1 MVRDMLRLKLGK
13 FRGSIKIFQG
23 HITVLGRSGSGKTNT
38 AKVLLEELTKKKVL
52 TLVVDWAGEY
62 SVKGFERLVPGDN
75 FSIPVFTPSDVE
87 DPERVDVIVDL
98 FDATFRLTQPQLYM
112 LRLAVKRAVSLDARS
127 ISDLLEALEE
137 VPVRSYYDNEVK
149 AALVR
154 RLAPLAEGRISRAL
168 EGGLRGSDFLSFS
181 SVVDLS
187 FFKSVYAKRL
197 FALLLLKRLYDAALT
212 RGSQDRIVHATF
224 IEEAWNV
231 VPYRRLDAEP
241 TVGERLFAELR
252 KYGECLVAIVQNPSE
267 VAWSIVNN
275 SEILIIHSLLP
286 REYDTLGLPELRNVV
301 LERGKAIVV
310 ERGRARYVR
319 IRRASS

>member
-1 MVRDMLRLKLGK
+1 MLKLKLGK
-13 FRGSIKIFQG
+13 LRGTVKVFQG

-38 AKVLLEELTKKKVL
+38 AKVLLEELTKKRISALVL
-52 TLVVDWAGEY
+52 DWAGEY
-62 SVKGFERLVPGDN
+62 SVKGLKRLIPGDN
-75 FSIPVFTPSDVE
+75 FSIPVFAPSDRE

-98 FDATFRLTQPQLYM
+98 FDATFHLTQPQLYM
-112 LRLAVKRAVSLDARS
+112 LRLAVKRAVSSNARS

-154 RLAPLAEGRISRAL
+154 RLTPLAEGRVSRAL
-168 EGGLRGSDFLSFS
+168 EGVVGGSDFLSFS

-197 FALLLLKRLYDAALT
+197 FALLLLKRLYDEALT
-212 RGSQDRIVHATF
+212 RGHKDRIVHATL

-252 KYGECLVAIVQNPSE
+252 KYGECMVAIAQNPSE

-275 SEILIIHSLLP
+275 SEILIVHSMLP
-286 REYDTLGLPELRNVV
+286 REYDTLGLPELRNVI
-301 LERGKAIVV
+301 LERGGAIVV

-319 IRRASS
+319 VRRAN

>member
-1 MVRDMLRLKLGK
+1 MLKLKLGK
-13 FRGSIKIFQG
+13 FRGTVKVFQG

-38 AKVLLEELTKKKVL
+38 AKVLLEELTKKRIFALVL
-52 TLVVDWAGEY
+52 DWAGEY
-62 SVKGFERLVPGDN
+62 SVKGFKRLIPGDN
-75 FSIPVFTPSDVE
+75 FSISVFTPSDAE

-98 FDATFRLTQPQLYM
+98 FDATFHLTQPQLYM
-112 LRLAVKRAVSLDARS
+112 LRLAVKRAVSSNARS

-154 RLAPLAEGRISRAL
+154 RLAPLAEGRVSRAL
-168 EGGLRGSDFLSFS
+168 EGGVGGSDFLSFS

-197 FALLLLKRLYDAALT
+197 FALLLLKRLYDVALT
-212 RGSQDRIVHATF
+212 RGSQDRIVHATL

-252 KYGECLVAIVQNPSE
+252 KYGECMVAVAQNPSE

-275 SEILIIHSLLP
+275 SEIIIAHSMLP
-286 REYDTLGLPELRNVV
+286 REYDTLGLPDLRNVV
-301 LERGKAIVV
+301 LERGDAIVI
-310 ERGRARYVR
+310 ERGRARYLRV
-319 IRRASS
+319 RRAS

>member
-1 MVRDMLRLKLGK
+1 MLKLKLGK
-13 FRGSIKIFQG
+13 FRGTVKVFQG

-38 AKVLLEELTKKKVL
+38 AKVLLEELTKKRIFALVL
-52 TLVVDWAGEY
+52 DWAGEY
-62 SVKGFERLVPGDN
+62 SVKGFKRLIPGDN
-75 FSIPVFTPSDVE
+75 FSISVFTPSDAE

-98 FDATFRLTQPQLYM
+98 FDATFHLTQPQLYM
-112 LRLAVKRAVSLDARS
+112 LRLAVKRAVSSNARS

-154 RLAPLAEGRISRAL
+154 RLVPLAEGRVSRAL
-168 EGGLRGSDFLSFS
+168 EGGVGGSDFLSFS

-197 FALLLLKRLYDAALT
+197 FALLLLKRLYDVALT
-212 RGSQDRIVHATF
+212 RGSQDRIVHATL

-252 KYGECLVAIVQNPSE
+252 KYGECMVAVAQNPSE

-275 SEILIIHSLLP
+275 SEIIIVHSMLP
-286 REYDTLGLPELRNVV
+286 REYDTLGLPDLRNVV
-301 LERGKAIVV
+301 LERGEAIVI
-310 ERGRARYVR
+310 ERGRARYLRV
-319 IRRASS
+319 RRAS

>member
-1 MVRDMLRLKLGK
+1 MLKLKLGK
-13 FRGSIKIFQG
+13 FRGTVKVFQG

-38 AKVLLEELTKKKVL
+38 AKVLLEELTKKRIFALVL
-52 TLVVDWAGEY
+52 DWAGEY
-62 SVKGFERLVPGDN
+62 SVKGYKRLIPGDN
-75 FSIPVFTPSDVE
+75 FSISVFTPSDAE

-98 FDATFRLTQPQLYM
+98 FDATFHLTQPQLYM
-112 LRLAVKRAVSLDARS
+112 LRLAAKRAVSSNARS

-154 RLAPLAEGRISRAL
+154 RLAPLAEGRVSRAL
-168 EGGLRGSDFLSFS
+168 EGGVGGSDFLSFS

-197 FALLLLKRLYDAALT
+197 FALLLLKRLYDVALT
-212 RGSQDRIVHATF
+212 RGSQDRIVHATL

-252 KYGECLVAIVQNPSE
+252 KYGECMVAIAQNPSE

-275 SEILIIHSLLP
+275 SEIIIVHSMLP
-286 REYDTLGLPELRNVV
+286 REYDTLGLPDLRNVV
-301 LERGKAIVV
+301 LERGEAIVI
-310 ERGRARYVR
+310 ERGRARYLRV
-319 IRRASS
+319 RRAS

>member
-1 MVRDMLRLKLGK
+1 MKLGK
-13 FRGSIKIFQG
+13 FRGTVKVFQG

-38 AKVLLEELTKKKVL
+38 AKVLLEELTKKRIFALVL
-52 TLVVDWAGEY
+52 DWAGEY
-62 SVKGFERLVPGDN
+62 SVKGFKRLIPGDN
-75 FSIPVFTPSDVE
+75 FSISVFTPSDAE

-98 FDATFRLTQPQLYM
+98 FDATFHLTQPQLYM
-112 LRLAVKRAVSLDARS
+112 LRLAVKRAVSSNARS

-154 RLAPLAEGRISRAL
+154 RLAPLAEGRVSRAL
-168 EGGLRGSDFLSFS
+168 EGGVGGSDFLSFS

-187 FFKSVYAKRL
+187 FFRSVYAKRL
-197 FALLLLKRLYDAALT
+197 FALLLLKRLYDVALT
-212 RGSQDRIVHATF
+212 RGSQDRIVHATL

-252 KYGECLVAIVQNPSE
+252 KYGECMVAIAQNPSE

-275 SEILIIHSLLP
+275 SEIIIVHSMLP
-286 REYDTLGLPELRNVV
+286 REYDTLGLPDLRNVV
-301 LERGKAIVV
+301 LERGEAIVI
-310 ERGRARYVR
+310 ERGRARYLRV
-319 IRRASS
+319 RRAG

>member
-1 MVRDMLRLKLGK
+1 MLKLKLGK
-13 FRGSIKIFQG
+13 FRGTVKVFQG

-38 AKVLLEELTKKKVL
+38 AKVLLEELTKKRIFALVL
-52 TLVVDWAGEY
+52 DWAGEY
-62 SVKGFERLVPGDN
+62 SVKGFKRLIPGDN
-75 FSIPVFTPSDVE
+75 FSISVFTPSDAE

-98 FDATFRLTQPQLYM
+98 FDATFHLTQPQLYM
-112 LRLAVKRAVSLDARS
+112 LRLAVKRAVSSNARS

-154 RLAPLAEGRISRAL
+154 RLAPLAEGRVSRAL
-168 EGGLRGSDFLSFS
+168 EGGVGGSDFLSFS

-197 FALLLLKRLYDAALT
+197 FALLLLKRLYDVALT
-212 RGSQDRIVHATF
+212 RGSQDRIVHATL

-252 KYGECLVAIVQNPSE
+252 KYGECMVAVAQNPSE

-275 SEILIIHSLLP
+275 SEIIIVHSMLP
-286 REYDTLGLPELRNVV
+286 REYDTLGLPDLRNVV
-301 LERGKAIVV
+301 LERGEAIVI
-310 ERGRARYVR
+310 ERGRARYLRV
-319 IRRASS
+319 RRAS

>member
-1 MVRDMLRLKLGK
+1 VLKLKLGR
-13 FRGSIKIFQG
+13 FGGAIKVLQG

-38 AKVLLEELTKKKVL
+38 AKVLVEEMTKKRVPALVL
-52 TLVVDWAGEY
+52 DWAGEY
-62 SVKGFERLVPGDN
+62 SVKGFTRLIPGDG
-75 FSIPVFTPSDVE
+75 FSIPVFTPGDKE

-98 FDATFRLTQPQLYM
+98 FDAAFHLTQPQLYM
-112 LRLAVKRAVSLDARS
+112 LRLAVKRAVSSEAKG
-127 ISDLLEALEE
+127 ISDLLEALEK

-154 RLAPLAEGRISRAL
+154 RLAPLAEGRVSRTL
-168 EGGLRGSDFLSFS
+168 EGGARRGDFLSFS
-181 SVVDLS
+181 SIVDLS
-187 FFKSVYAKRL
+187 VFKSVYAKRL
-197 FALLLLKRLYDAALT
+197 FALLLLKKLYDEALA
-212 RGSQDRIVHATF
+212 RGPRNRVVHATL

-252 KYGECLVAIVQNPSE
+252 KYGECLIAVAQNPSE

-275 SEILIIHSLLP
+275 SEILIVHSMLP
-286 REYDTLGLPELRNVV
+286 REYDTLGLPELRSIV
-301 LERGKAIVV
+301 LGRGEAIVV

-319 IRRASS
+319 VRRAAN

>member
-1 MVRDMLRLKLGK
+1 MLKLKLGK
-13 FRGSIKIFQG
+13 FRGTVKVFQG

-38 AKVLLEELTKKKVL
+38 AKVLLEELTKKRIFALVL
-52 TLVVDWAGEY
+52 DWAGEY
-62 SVKGFERLVPGDN
+62 SVKGFKRLIPGDN
-75 FSIPVFTPSDVE
+75 FSISVFTPSDAE

-98 FDATFRLTQPQLYM
+98 FDATFHLTQPQLYM
-112 LRLAVKRAVSLDARS
+112 LRLAVKRAVSSNARS

-154 RLAPLAEGRISRAL
+154 RLAPLAEGRVSRAL
-168 EGGLRGSDFLSFS
+168 EGGVGGSDFLSFS

-187 FFKSVYAKRL
+187 FFRSVYAKRL
-197 FALLLLKRLYDAALT
+197 FALLLLKRLYDVALT
-212 RGSQDRIVHATF
+212 RGSQDRIVHATL

-252 KYGECLVAIVQNPSE
+252 KYGECMVAIAQNPSE

-275 SEILIIHSLLP
+275 SEIIIVHSMLP
-286 REYDTLGLPELRNVV
+286 REYDTLGLPDLRNVV
-301 LERGKAIVV
+301 LERGEAIVI
-310 ERGRARYVR
+310 ERGRARYLRV
-319 IRRASS
+319 RRAS

>member
-1 MVRDMLRLKLGK
+1 MLKLKLGK
-13 FRGSIKIFQG
+13 FRGTVKVFQG

-38 AKVLLEELTKKKVL
+38 AKVLLEELTKKRIFALVL
-52 TLVVDWAGEY
+52 DWAGEY
-62 SVKGFERLVPGDN
+62 SVKGFKRLIPGDN
-75 FSIPVFTPSDVE
+75 FSISVFTPSDAE

-98 FDATFRLTQPQLYM
+98 FDATFHLTQPQLYM
-112 LRLAVKRAVSLDARS
+112 LRLAVKRAVSSNARS
-127 ISDLLEALEE
+127 IFDLLEALEE

-154 RLAPLAEGRISRAL
+154 RLAPLAEGRVSRAL
-168 EGGLRGSDFLSFS
+168 EGGVGGSDFLSFS

-197 FALLLLKRLYDAALT
+197 FALLLLKRLYDVALT
-212 RGSQDRIVHATF
+212 RGSQDRIVHATL

-252 KYGECLVAIVQNPSE
+252 KYGECMVAVAQNPSE

-275 SEILIIHSLLP
+275 SEIIIAHSMLP
-286 REYDTLGLPELRNVV
+286 REYDTLGLPDLRNVV
-301 LERGKAIVV
+301 LERGEAIVI
-310 ERGRARYVR
+310 ERGRARYLRV
-319 IRRASS
+319 RRAG

>member
-1 MVRDMLRLKLGK
+1 MLKLKLGK
-13 FRGSIKIFQG
+13 FRGTVKVFQG

-38 AKVLLEELTKKKVL
+38 AKVLLEELTKKRIFALVL
-52 TLVVDWAGEY
+52 DWAGEY
-62 SVKGFERLVPGDN
+62 SVKGFKRLIPGDN
-75 FSIPVFTPSDVE
+75 FSISVFTPSDAE

-98 FDATFRLTQPQLYM
+98 FDATFHLTQPQLYM
-112 LRLAVKRAVSLDARS
+112 LRLAVKRAVSSNARS
-127 ISDLLEALEE
+127 IFDLLEALEE

-154 RLAPLAEGRISRAL
+154 RLAPLAEGRVSRAL
-168 EGGLRGSDFLSFS
+168 EGGVGGSDFLSFS

-197 FALLLLKRLYDAALT
+197 FALLLLKRLYDVALT
-212 RGSQDRIVHATF
+212 RGSQDRIMHATL

-252 KYGECLVAIVQNPSE
+252 KYGECMVAVAQNPSE

-275 SEILIIHSLLP
+275 SEIIIAHSMLP
-286 REYDTLGLPELRNVV
+286 REYDTLGLPDLRNVV
-301 LERGKAIVV
+301 LERGEAIVI
-310 ERGRARYVR
+310 ERGRARYLRV
-319 IRRASS
+319 RRAS

>member
-1 MVRDMLRLKLGK
+1 MLKLKLGK
-13 FRGSIKIFQG
+13 LRGTVKVFQG

-38 AKVLLEELTKKKVL
+38 AKVLLEELTKKRISALVL
-52 TLVVDWAGEY
+52 DWAGEY
-62 SVKGFERLVPGDN
+62 SVKGLKRLIPGDN
-75 FSIPVFTPSDVE
+75 FSIPVFAPSDRE

-98 FDATFRLTQPQLYM
+98 FDATFHLTQPQLYM
-112 LRLAVKRAVSLDARS
+112 LRLAVKRAVSSNARS

-154 RLAPLAEGRISRAL
+154 RLTPLAEGRVSRAL
-168 EGGLRGSDFLSFS
+168 EDVVGGSDFLSFS

-197 FALLLLKRLYDAALT
+197 FALLLLKRLYDEALT
-212 RGSQDRIVHATF
+212 RGHKDRIVHATL

-252 KYGECLVAIVQNPSE
+252 KYGECMVAIAQNPSE

-275 SEILIIHSLLP
+275 SEILIVHSMLP
-286 REYDTLGLPELRNVV
+286 REYDTLGLPELRNVI
-301 LERGKAIVV
+301 LERGGAIVV

-319 IRRASS
+319 VRRAN

>member
-1 MVRDMLRLKLGK
+1 MLKLKLGK
-13 FRGSIKIFQG
+13 FRGTVKVFQG

-38 AKVLLEELTKKKVL
+38 AKVLLEELTKKRIFALVL
-52 TLVVDWAGEY
+52 DWAGEY
-62 SVKGFERLVPGDN
+62 SVKGFKRLIPGDN
-75 FSIPVFTPSDVE
+75 FSISVFTPSDAE

-98 FDATFRLTQPQLYM
+98 FDATFHLTQPQLYM
-112 LRLAVKRAVSLDARS
+112 LRLAAKRAVSSNARS

-154 RLAPLAEGRISRAL
+154 RLAPLAEGRVSRAL
-168 EGGLRGSDFLSFS
+168 EGGVGGSDFLSFS

-197 FALLLLKRLYDAALT
+197 FALLLLKRLYDVALT
-212 RGSQDRIVHATF
+212 RGSQDRIVHATL

-252 KYGECLVAIVQNPSE
+252 KYGECMVAIAQNPSE

-275 SEILIIHSLLP
+275 SEIIIVHSMLP
-286 REYDTLGLPELRNVV
+286 REYDTLGLPDLRNVV
-301 LERGKAIVV
+301 LERGEAIVI
-310 ERGRARYVR
+310 ERGRARYLRV
-319 IRRASS
+319 RRAS

>member
-1 MVRDMLRLKLGK
+1 MLKLKLGK
-13 FRGSIKIFQG
+13 LRGTVKVFQG

-38 AKVLLEELTKKKVL
+38 AKVLLEELAKKRIYALVL
-52 TLVVDWAGEY
+52 DWAGEY
-62 SVKGFERLVPGDN
+62 SVKGFKRLIPGDN
-75 FSIPVFTPSDVE
+75 FSISVFTPSDEE

-98 FDATFRLTQPQLYM
+98 FDATFHLTQPQLYM
-112 LRLAVKRAVSLDARS
+112 LRLAVKRAVSSNARS

-154 RLAPLAEGRISRAL
+154 RLTPLAEGRVSRAL
-168 EGGLRGSDFLSFS
+168 EGGVGGSDFLSFS

-197 FALLLLKRLYDAALT
+197 FALLLLKRLYDVALT
-212 RGSQDRIVHATF
+212 RGSQDRIVHATL

-252 KYGECLVAIVQNPSE
+252 KYGECMVAIAQNPSE
-267 VAWSIVNN
+267 VAWSIINN
-275 SEILIIHSLLP
+275 SEIIIVHSMLP
-286 REYDTLGLPELRNVV
+286 REYDTLGFPDLRNVV
-301 LERGKAIVV
+301 LERGEAIVI
-310 ERGRARYVR
+310 ERGRARYLRV
-319 IRRASS
+319 RRAS